1 MSQVH
6 DEIALPRGDILSMKI
21 LRTGLGQ
28 IYAKL

>member
-6 DEIALPRGDILSMKI
+6 DEIHYQRGDILSMKI
-21 LRTGLGQ
+21 LRTRLEQ